1 MIMNKYLELKM
12 KQSKEFLDKIGSK
25 VKEKDNETYIK
36 TLFFDNVIIESEYRI
51 IKCNQLMARFALRN
65 QEKIKQTFVEERLNE
80 LLKALKQ
87 YSAKY
92 PKQTLNEIIRDGSP
106 YPTFVIDKV
115 AVLYVTYLV
124 YDVYHIALKE
134 FL

>member
-1 MIMNKYLELKM
+1 
-12 KQSKEFLDKIGSK
+12 
-25 VKEKDNETYIK
+25 
-36 TLFFDNVIIESEYRI
+36 
-51 IKCNQLMARFALRN
+51 MARFALRN
-65 QEKIKQTFVEERLNE
+65 QEKIKQAFGEGRLNE
-80 LLKALKQ
+80 LLKALKL

-92 PKQTLNEIIRDGSP
+92 PKWTLNEIIGDGNP

-124 YDVYHIALKE
+124 YDVYHVALKE